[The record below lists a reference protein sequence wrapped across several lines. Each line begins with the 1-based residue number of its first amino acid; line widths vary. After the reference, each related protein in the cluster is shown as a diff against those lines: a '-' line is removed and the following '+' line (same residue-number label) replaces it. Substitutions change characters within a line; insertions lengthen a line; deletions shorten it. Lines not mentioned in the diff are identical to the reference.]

1 MCEGAYLCVGCLC
14 VCVYVRAYVFV
25 CLCVHVCVCVCV
37 RWGSGGWLFVCGC
50 VRDLN
55 QSVCLSGQGR
65 VDLLQL
71 MLDAEATE
79 EEVKA
84 NPHVKRT

>member
-1 MCEGAYLCVGCLC
+1 M
-14 VCVYVRAYVFV
+14 F
-25 CLCVHVCVCVCV
+25 V
-37 RWGSGGWLFVCGC
+37 RWGSGGWLFVCAC

-84 NPHVKRT
+84 NPHDKRM

>member
-1 MCEGAYLCVGCLC
+1 MCA
-14 VCVYVRAYVFV
+14 
-25 CLCVHVCVCVCV
+25 CVH
-37 RWGSGGWLFVCGC
+37 
-50 VRDLN
+50 DLN

-79 EEVKA
+79 EEMKA
-84 NPHVKRT
+84 NPNDKRT

>member
-1 MCEGAYLCVGCLC
+1 MCEGVP
-14 VCVYVRAYVFV
+14 
-25 CLCVHVCVCVCV
+25 VCVCVCV
-37 RWGSGGWLFVCGC
+37 RECVCGGVPVRVCVCGGGVEGGCLCAC

-79 EEVKA
+79 EEMKA
-84 NPHVKRT
+84 NPNDKRT

>member
-1 MCEGAYLCVGCLC
+1 MSVCAVGEWRGA
-14 VCVYVRAYVFV
+14 
-25 CLCVHVCVCVCV
+25 VCV
-37 RWGSGGWLFVCGC
+37 RACN
-50 VRDLN
+50 DLN

-79 EEVKA
+79 EEMKA
-84 NPHVKRT
+84 NPNDKRT